1 MKAIISRTYGKFE
14 TPGAFIVV
22 DKEVLYHC
30 VCLELPNLGNQH
42 NISCIPEGTYK
53 CSKETDSH
61 FGPHFRLYDVP
72 GRDGI
77 LIHIGNYAA
86 GKKVDTKGCILPGTY
101 FTDINQD
108 GYTDV
113 AGAGDAMK
121 KLLVVL
127 PFEFELTIMS

>member
-1 MKAIISRTYGKFE
+1 MQYVGMMKTRKYKSKYR
-14 TPGAFIVV
+14 
-22 DKEVLYHC
+22 
-30 VCLELPNLGNQH
+30 LGQKPK
-42 NISCIPEGTYK
+42 IPA
-53 CSKETDSH
+53 D
-61 FGPHFRLYDVP
+61 FRLYDVP